1 VSPAAWRVAC
11 IGLGLILILLLAA
24 GAAGG
29 VWLAAQ
35 HYRPLLDAANS
46 DLATAKSARD
56 NLLALTSEQNAAL
69 AGMAQ
74 AAKTREE
81 AAALAA
87 SKAKELAQGDYA
99 AANRLLQERT
109 GGDPAS
115 AAESIIDQEL
125 GL

>member
-1 VSPAAWRVAC
+1 MSPAIWRL
-11 IGLGLILILLLAA
+11 IGIAMGLVLLLAA

-29 VWLAAQ
+29 AWLAAQ
-35 HYRPLLDAANS
+35 HYRPLLDTANS
-46 DLATAKSARD
+46 DLATARSARD

-69 AGMAQ
+69 AGMTQ

-81 AAALAA
+81 VAALAA
-87 SKAKELAQGDYA
+87 LKAKDLAQGDYA

-109 GGDPAS
+109 GGDPAQ
-115 AAESIIDQEL
+115 AAASIIDQEL

>member
-1 VSPAAWRVAC
+1 MWRVVGIA
-11 IGLGLILILLLAA
+11 LGLALVLAA

-29 VWLAAQ
+29 AWLAAQ

-56 NLLALTSEQNAAL
+56 NLLALTGEQNAAL

-87 SKAKELAQGDYA
+87 LKAKELARGDYA

-109 GGDPAS
+109 GGDPAQ
-115 AAESIIDQEL
+115 AADSIIDQEL

>member
-11 IGLGLILILLLAA
+11 IGLGLILLLAA

-29 VWLAAQ
+29 AWLAAQ
-35 HYRPLLDAANS
+35 HFRPLLDTASS
-46 DLATAKSARD
+46 DLATARSARD
-56 NLLALTSEQNAAL
+56 NLLALTGEQNAAL

-74 AAKTREE
+74 AAKKREE
-81 AAALAA
+81 GAALAA
-87 SKAKELAQGDYA
+87 SKAKEAAKSDYA

>member
-1 VSPAAWRVAC
+1 MWRVVGIA
-11 IGLGLILILLLAA
+11 LGLALVLGA
-24 GAAGG
+24 GAASGA
-29 VWLAAQ
+29 WMAAQ
-35 HYRPLLDAANS
+35 HYRPLLDTANT
-46 DLATAKSARD
+46 DLATARSASD
-56 NLLALTSEQNAAL
+56 NLLALTGEQSAAL
-69 AGMAQ
+69 AGMTQ
-74 AAKTREE
+74 AAKARED

-87 SKAKELAQGDYA
+87 SRARDLAKGDYA

>member
-1 VSPAAWRVAC
+1 MSPAIWRL
-11 IGLGLILILLLAA
+11 IGIAMGLVLLLAA

-29 VWLAAQ
+29 AWLTAQ
-35 HYRPLLDAANS
+35 HYRPLLDTANS
-46 DLATAKSARD
+46 DLATARSARD

-69 AGMAQ
+69 AGMTQ

-81 AAALAA
+81 VAALAA
-87 SKAKELAQGDYA
+87 LKAKDLAQGDYA

-109 GGDPAS
+109 GGDPAQ
-115 AAESIIDQEL
+115 AAASIIDQEL